1 MEIFKIVGLGI
12 TATLLA
18 MIVKQYKPEYG
29 IHISIATGVLIFLLM
44 ISKLA
49 SILEV
54 VYSLTGKLDMDAV
67 YMKSIFK
74 IIGIAYI
81 AEFGSEVCRDCG
93 ESSIASKIEF
103 AGKILIMVL
112 ALPILLSV
120 LNLIIK
126 LMP

>member
-1 MEIFKIVGLGI
+1 MEIFKIVALGI
-12 TATLLA
+12 TATILA
-18 MIVKQYKPEYG
+18 VIVKQFKPEYG
-29 IHISIATGVLIFLLM
+29 VHISIATGVVIFLLM

-54 VYSLTGKLDMDAV
+54 IHELTNKLDMEVV
-67 YMKSIFK
+67 YLKSIFK

-81 AEFGSEVCRDCG
+81 TEFGSQVCKDTG

-103 AGKILIMVL
+103 AGKIIIMAL

>member
-1 MEIFKIVGLGI
+1 MEIFKIVALGI
-12 TATLLA
+12 TATILA
-18 MIVKQYKPEYG
+18 VIVKQYKPEYG
-29 IHISIATGVLIFLLM
+29 VHISIAAGVVIFLLM

-54 VYSLTGKLDMDAV
+54 IHELTNKLDIEV
-67 YMKSIFK
+67 IYLKSIFK

-81 AEFGSEVCRDCG
+81 TEFGAQVCRDTG

-103 AGKILIMVL
+103 AGKIIIMTL

-126 LMP
+126 LIH

>member
-1 MEIFKIVGLGI
+1 MEIFKIVALGI
-12 TATLLA
+12 TATILA
-18 MIVKQYKPEYG
+18 VIVKQFKREYG
-29 IHISIATGVLIFLLM
+29 VHISIATGVVIFLLM

-54 VYSLTGKLDMDAV
+54 IHGLTNKLDMEVV
-67 YMKSIFK
+67 YLKSIFK

-81 AEFGSEVCRDCG
+81 TEFGAQVCKDTG

-103 AGKILIMVL
+103 AGKIIIMAL

>member
-18 MIVKQYKPEYG
+18 VIVKQYKPEYG
-29 IHISIATGVLIFLLM
+29 IHISIATGVVIFLLV
-44 ISKLA
+44 IGKLA
-49 SILEV
+49 SIFEV
-54 VYSLTGKLDMDAV
+54 MHGLADKLDMDVV
-67 YMKSIFK
+67 YLKSVFK

>member
-1 MEIFKIVGLGI
+1 MEIIKIVALGI
-12 TATLLA
+12 IATILTV
-18 MIVKQYKPEYG
+18 IVKQYKPEYG
-29 IHISIATGVLIFLLM
+29 MHISIATGVIIFLLM

-49 SILEV
+49 AILEV
-54 VYSLTGKLDMDAV
+54 IHELTNKLDMEVV
-67 YMKSIFK
+67 YLKSIFK

-81 AEFGSEVCRDCG
+81 AEFGSQVCRDCG
-93 ESSIASKIEF
+93 ESSIASKVEF

>member
-18 MIVKQYKPEYG
+18 IIVKQYKPEYG

-54 VYSLTGKLDMDAV
+54 IHGLTDKLNMDAV

-81 AEFGSEVCRDCG
+81 SEFGSEVCRDCG

>member
-1 MEIFKIVGLGI
+1 MEIFKIVAFAIIASILAI
-12 TATLLA
+12 T
-18 MIVKQYKPEYG
+18 VKQDRPEYALQ
-29 IHISIATGVLIFLLM
+29 ISLAAGAIIFFLM
-44 ISKLA
+44 VGKLA
-49 SILEV
+49 SILDVIYELTSKLDVEV
-54 VYSLTGKLDMDAV
+54 VYL
-67 YMKSIFK
+67 KSIIK

-81 AEFGSEVCRDCG
+81 TEFGSQVCRDGG
-93 ESSIASKIEF
+93 ESSIATKVEF